1 MNYVELTYEIV
12 FGRFH
17 NKNLQMCNQTRK
29 YNENRVFR
37 NCIMDNKNSETS
49 LLDFPE
55 NIKIEKSVFQKMMFL
70 INALDQGW
78 SIRKSNDFYIFTKKH
93 ENRREIFK
101 EDYLDNFLI
110 TNSSINRLLCRQT

>member
-1 MNYVELTYEIV
+1 
-12 FGRFH
+12 
-17 NKNLQMCNQTRK
+17 MCNQTRK